1 MWLFRRLANRGFAQ
15 ENLANFPRCWR
26 LEYHRQMTQHS
37 INEAA
42 KLVSRDRKSLYRAI
56 KEGRLTATLS
66 ATGQKEVST
75 SELIR
80 VYGELKPISDKGHSR
95 ATVTTPQRETPD
107 ATAQLALLQ
116 AELRHAR
123 ELLAVRES
131 QIEDL
136 RRTLLLLEDRRWWKK
151 RFWPW

>member
-1 MWLFRRLANRGFAQ
+1 MSQL
-15 ENLANFPRCWR
+15 PV
-26 LEYHRQMTQHS
+26 S
-37 INEAA
+37 EAA

-66 ATGQKEVST
+66 ATGQKVVST

-80 VYGELKPISDKGHSR
+80 VYGELKPASDRPDSR
-95 ATVTTPQRETPD
+95 ATVTTPQRETSEK
-107 ATAQLALLQ
+107 TAQLALLQ

-131 QIEDL
+131 QIDDL
-136 RRTLLLLEDRRWWKK
+136 RRSLLLLEDRRRENLEKK
-151 RFWPW
+151 RFFRLFGG